1 VLRAMVA
8 TLCLTVPALAAN
20 ELPASDVGFGFVVDY
35 ATYGDQWPA
44 AMAAL
49 GCNTL
54 TIYGHRGTDG
64 TDVAWQVDTALDA
77 GLIDTRFPVLFVP
90 SVTHEEDLLALSRSM
105 RSVGDQTHQPHRR
118 PLTTDQPEHRWPEL
132 VGCNVLIPT
141 AADRNSVKAL
151 ADLYRRG
158 AAIKSGA
165 FVGLAAAEELT
176 DLLNVMIL
184 PCAEWDADRAKALRK
199 HSCRPWAW
207 AEFETDDATEQRL
220 STGLWVFVNRP
231 DVILFAG
238 WQPGS
243 EGEAGFREGVADYRT
258 LRALERKAKKAID
271 TCAGAEAWAW
281 LRGLTVDGAGDC
293 ATVRAKAEWYLQ
305 KLNGGG

>member
-118 PLTTDQPEHRWPEL
+118 PLTTDHPEHRWPEL
-132 VGCNVLIPT
+132 VGCNVLMPT
-141 AADRNSVKAL
+141 AADRDRVKAL
-151 ADLYRRG
+151 TDLYRRG
-158 AAIKSGA
+158 AAIKSGSL
-165 FVGLAAAEELT
+165 VSLAAAEELT
-176 DLLNVMIL
+176 DLLNVVIL
-184 PCAEWDADRAKALRK
+184 PCGEWDAVRVKALGKRG
-199 HSCRPWAW
+199 CRVWAW
-207 AEFETDDATEQRL
+207 GEFSEDAAEQRRA
-220 STGLWVFVNRP
+220 TGLWTYVNRP
-231 DVILFAG
+231 DVILFTG
-238 WQPGS
+238 WVPGS
-243 EGEAGFREGVADYRT
+243 DAGFRDGVMDYRV
-258 LRALERKAKKAID
+258 LRALDRTAKKAID
-271 TCAGAEAWAW
+271 TAEGAEAWAW
-281 LRGLTVDGAGDC
+281 LKGLTDATAGDC
-293 ATVRAKAEWYLQ
+293 ATVRAKAEGYLQ